1 MTLLFPSSVLFYILL
16 LLLVLQAQ
24 QAAGAGDGT
33 PNQGVLT
40 LLVNP
45 QWQAGQVI
53 SDFGF
58 GSRRQNIE
66 KFLLGFQDVY
76 YLKQQR
82 ILGDDIL

>member
-1 MTLLFPSSVLFYILL
+1 M
-16 LLLVLQAQ
+16 QAQ
-24 QAAGAGDGT
+24 QAAGAGDGD
-33 PNQGVLT
+33 PEGGILT

-45 QWQAGQVI
+45 QWQPGQVI

-58 GSRRQNIE
+58 GKKRQNVE
-66 KFLLGFQDVY
+66 KFLSGFQDVY

>member
-1 MTLLFPSSVLFYILL
+1 MLTML
-16 LLLVLQAQ
+16 LQAQ
-24 QAAGAGDGT
+24 QAAGADDGT
-33 PNQGVLT
+33 PDEGILT

-45 QWQAGQVI
+45 QWQPGQVV

-66 KFLLGFQDVY
+66 KFLSGFQDVY
-76 YLKQQR
+76 CLKQQR

>member
-1 MTLLFPSSVLFYILL
+1 MLFSKLELLM
-16 LLLVLQAQ
+16 LQAQ

-33 PNQGVLT
+33 PDEGILT

-66 KFLLGFQDVY
+66 KFLLGFQEVY